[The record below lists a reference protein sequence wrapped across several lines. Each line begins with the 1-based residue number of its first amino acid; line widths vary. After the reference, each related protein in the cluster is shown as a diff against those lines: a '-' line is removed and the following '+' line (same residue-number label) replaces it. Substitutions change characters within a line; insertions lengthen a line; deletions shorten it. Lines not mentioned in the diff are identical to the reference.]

1 MAIDDP
7 LSQLP
12 TRTSPAL
19 DRRAGKGNGLHHLS
33 WVCNRQREA
42 RGRADSYVLVQLPPV
57 C

>member
-12 TRTSPAL
+12 TRTSPARN
-19 DRRAGKGNGLHHLS
+19 RRAGKGDGVYDLS

-42 RGRADSYVLVQLPPV
+42 
-57 C
+57 